1 MASNRDAFEV
11 LTEKW
16 TPELRKAFLD
26 AIYEIRGRVNIDL
39 ITKLL
44 NEGNVEA
51 AVRAVGLDPLDFRI
65 LDQSLTGVFNQGG
78 SLFGDTIPAIRDAAG
93 AVIKF
98 QFDVRNL
105 RAEQWTRNKSSTLIT
120 EIINDQKVAIRNHL
134 VAGLEAGKNPRT
146 TALELVGRRNPTTG
160 TRDGGVIGLTSGQEG
175 WQRKYA
181 SELASTNPA
190 DLKAALGRGLRDK
203 RFDGAIK
210 KAIRTGEPIPAETQ
224 AKMRMAYR
232 NKSLKYRADVISR
245 NETIRALGASQA
257 EAYSQAI
264 DKGIVKA
271 DTITRF
277 WVTAGDERVRH
288 THRLIPGMNKDGVG
302 WQEPFQ
308 TPTGPSMHAP
318 HDTDI
323 MCRCREKVRIDY
335 FAGLKRG

>member
-1 MASNRDAFEV
+1 MAANRDPFEV

-26 AIYEIRGRVNIDL
+26 AVYEIRGRVNVDL
-39 ITKLL
+39 IARLL
-44 NEGNVEA
+44 KDGQIDQ
-51 AVRAVGLDPLDFRI
+51 AVRAVGLDPLDFRA
-65 LDQSLTGVFNQGG
+65 LDQALTGTFNMGG
-78 SLFGDTIPAIRDAAG
+78 SLFGDTIPAIRNAAG

-105 RAEQWTRNKSSTLIT
+105 RAEQWTREKSSTLIT

-175 WQRKYA
+175 WQRRY
-181 SELASTNPA
+181 SDELASSNPA

-203 RFDGAIK
+203 RFDGAIN

-224 AKMRMAYR
+224 AKMRLAYR

-245 NETIRALGASQA
+245 NETIRALGASQH

-271 DTITRF
+271 ETITRF

-302 WQEPFQ
+302 WQEAFK
-308 TPTGPSMHAP
+308 TPTGPTMHAP
-318 HDTDI
+318 HSVDV
-323 MCRCREKVRIDY
+323 MCRCRERIEIDR
-335 FAGLKRG
+335 FAGFRRG